1 VLDRGGNALNDGFE
15 YQGTWWLPGADI
27 HKVPGIL
34 KFDPDAGATLN
45 LLGSLKGLAGVTDPL
60 TPGAECAPWCWLAGG
75 TTWLGPSG
83 PNRWTWWEAP

>member
-1 VLDRGGNALNDGFE
+1 VSKQDVLDRGGNALNDGFE

-60 TPGAECAPWCWLAGG
+60 EPEIILGISSDGRSI
-75 TTWLGPSG
+75 TT
-83 PNRWTWWEAP
+83 